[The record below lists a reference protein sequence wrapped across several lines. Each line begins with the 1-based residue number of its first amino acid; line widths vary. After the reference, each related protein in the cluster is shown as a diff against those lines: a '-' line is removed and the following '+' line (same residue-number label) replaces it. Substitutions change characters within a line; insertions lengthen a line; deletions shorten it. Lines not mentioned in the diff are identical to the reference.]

1 MKIGPFEAVAALVVW
16 WFWGAKDAE
25 EENGAG
31 EPATQQDPTWTGTDP
46 QRLQGDPVKE
56 WSPFDTP
63 TVKEWSPFDTPKL
76 GADEWEAGIG
86 QEPRGGEQR
95 PGSQAIRPGFVLD
108 PPEDK
113 PWSTVLGRGR
123 RRVDPSRRF

>member
-1 MKIGPFEAVAALVVW
+1 MKIGPFAAVAALVAW
-16 WFWGAKDAE
+16 WFWGDRETE

-31 EPATQQDPTWTGTDP
+31 QPATQQDPTSTGTDP
-46 QRLQGDPVKE
+46 QRLQGDP
-56 WSPFDTP
+56 
-63 TVKEWSPFDTPKL
+63 VKEWSPFDTPKL

-86 QEPRGGEQR
+86 QDPRGGEQR